1 MLSFTVCWVIPRE
14 WRGWKTSRFR
24 PLAEETTHIY
34 IFLSSLQAQ
43 SRTWGTGSLFHGP
56 RPCAHCSRTP
66 VPGSGLGGT
75 NTHNLHRLQQQG
87 LVPTASQ
94 EPLWS
99 QIRLRGEHGAPLT
112 APLSSPPP
120 IPCPGAHGQAPG
132 QAGTSGATRN
142 GTSVPIKTHHYVKI
156 HIEIWID
163 RLDKNGS

>member
-34 IFLSSLQAQ
+34 NLLSSLQAQ
-43 SRTWGTGSLFHGP
+43 SSNGGQAACFVVP
-56 RPCAHCSRTP
+56 IP
-66 VPGSGLGGT
+66 VPAAPARASARLR
-75 NTHNLHRLQQQG
+75 THNLHRLQQQG
-87 LVPTASQ
+87 RVPTASQ
-94 EPLWS
+94 EPLQS
-99 QIRLRGEHGAPLT
+99 QIPLGGELGAPLT
-112 APLSSPPP
+112 LCHPLLLRSPVPVP
-120 IPCPGAHGQAPG
+120 QAPG
-132 QAGTSGATRN
+132 QAGTSGATTN